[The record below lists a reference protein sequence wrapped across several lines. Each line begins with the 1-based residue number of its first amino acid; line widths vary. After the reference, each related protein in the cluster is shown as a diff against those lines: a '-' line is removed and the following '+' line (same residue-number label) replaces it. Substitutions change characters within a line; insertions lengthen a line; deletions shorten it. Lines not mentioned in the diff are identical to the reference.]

1 MNRRVTGARI
11 LRVAAAVVAVATVAV
26 GAARVYDVF
35 CRERT
40 PEFVGDYRAIA
51 RDVPSGPV
59 AMLCDDAGDVSPI
72 ERTKLAVLDWE
83 LFPDAV
89 LPIEKSA
96 LVEWNGVVVDSVHVS
111 DRRKMLFERAS
122 FVPLASN
129 GSATGWGR
137 RDKEAFRRPC
147 GRGVSLARE
156 FGGALAALALLVYS
170 WVAARGGAFR
180 FKALDL
186 SLAALAFAVL
196 SAVSLKV
203 GFSAPNGFAVY
214 AGKAKLLLAAGGVP
228 QGFWT
233 SPEFAVCQP
242 SYPPGMVFP
251 AIVSFAVSGGFGE
264 NMLQLFVPLAL
275 ALLFLEIVGE
285 GPRSPFRLLVA
296 LSFVLSPLAMKM
308 AAGYYAEPMAALFV
322 AMGLNALGRG
332 QAVRGWALVGAAA
345 LFRQECLVLAV
356 ALLSCGSVCREA
368 GKDRLKWWWR
378 AALCLS
384 PGLAWEVLAMLQ
396 GAHVQGFDFLSF
408 PSLHR
413 VGIAARGAFADILL
427 LRNGLL
433 PVCLSAA
440 LAAASAVH
448 GERILA
454 RKWLLACF
462 AALLAGIAILGF
474 NESMHYAWITDNVMP
489 RYAWLC
495 ALPLLV
501 FDGDWHWFS
510 GGTSPYLAYSRP
522 H

>member
-1 MNRRVTGARI
+1 M
-11 LRVAAAVVAVATVAV
+11 
-26 GAARVYDVF
+26 
-35 CRERT
+35 
-40 PEFVGDYRAIA
+40 
-51 RDVPSGPV
+51 
-59 AMLCDDAGDVSPI
+59 
-72 ERTKLAVLDWE
+72 
-83 LFPDAV
+83 

-96 LVEWNGVVVDSVHVS
+96 LAEWNGVVVDSVHVS

-129 GSATGWGR
+129 GSATVWGR

-180 FKALDL
+180 FKVLDL

-384 PGLAWEVLAMLQ
+384 PGVAWNVFAILH
-396 GAHVQGFDFLSF
+396 GAHVQGFDFFSF
-408 PSLHR
+408 PSPHR
-413 VGIAARGAFADILL
+413 ICVASESAFASVLV
-427 LRNGLL
+427 LRNGLVPL
-433 PVCLSAA
+433 CLVAIAVAISI
-440 LAAASAVH
+440 VH

-474 NESMHYAWITDNVMP
+474 NESAHYAWIVDNVMP
-489 RYAWLC
+489 RFVWLC

-501 FDGDWHWFS
+501 SDGHWFS
-510 GGTSPYLAYSRP
+510 GGTSPYIAYSRP
-522 H
+522 Y

>member
-1 MNRRVTGARI
+1 MNRRVTGARM
-11 LRVAAAVVAVATVAV
+11 LWVAAAAVAVATVAI
-26 GAARVYDVF
+26 GMARVYDAF
-35 CRERT
+35 FREQA
-40 PEFVGDYRAIA
+40 PEFIDDYRAIA

-59 AMLCDDAGDVSPI
+59 AMLCDDADDVSPV

-89 LPIEKSA
+89 LPIEKPELA
-96 LVEWNGVVVDSVHVS
+96 EWDGAVVDSVHVS
-111 DRRKMLFERAS
+111 DRRKKLFEEAS

-129 GSATGWGR
+129 GSATVWGR
-137 RDKEAFRRPC
+137 RGKEVLRRPC
-147 GRGVSLARE
+147 AGGVSRARE
-156 FGGALAALALLVYS
+156 FGGALAVLAVLVFS
-170 WVAARGGAFR
+170 WAAVRGGGFR
-180 FKALDL
+180 FKVLDL
-186 SLAALAFAVL
+186 SLAAFALAVL

-203 GFSAPNGFAVY
+203 GFSAPNGFADY
-214 AGKAKLLLAAGGVP
+214 AGKAKLFLAAGGVP
-228 QGFWT
+228 QGFWAG
-233 SPEFAVCQP
+233 PGFAVCQP

-264 NMLQLFVPLAL
+264 NLLQLFVPLAL

-285 GPRSPFRLLVA
+285 EPRSPIRSLIA

-322 AMGLNALGRG
+322 AMGLNAIKRG
-332 QAVRGWALVGAAA
+332 QSMRGWALVGVAA
-345 LFRQECLVLAV
+345 LFRLECLVLAV
-356 ALLSCGSVCREA
+356 ALLLCDSVCRET
-368 GKDRLKWWWR
+368 GKNDLKWWWR

-384 PGLAWEVLAMLQ
+384 PGVAWNIFAMLQ
-396 GAHVQGFDFLSF
+396 GAHVQSFDFLSF
-408 PSLHR
+408 PSPHR
-413 VGIAARGAFADILL
+413 VCAAAKGAFASVLF
-427 LRNGLL
+427 LRNGLVPL
-433 PVCLSAA
+433 CLVAIAVAISI
-440 LAAASAVH
+440 VH

-474 NESMHYAWITDNVMP
+474 NESAHYAWIVDNVMP
-489 RYAWLC
+489 RFVWLC

-501 FDGDWHWFS
+501 SDGHWFS

>member
-11 LRVAAAVVAVATVAV
+11 LRVAAAAVAVATVAV

-96 LVEWNGVVVDSVHVS
+96 LAEWNGVVVDSVHVS
-111 DRRKMLFERAS
+111 NRRKMLFERAS

-129 GSATGWGR
+129 GSATVWGR

-156 FGGALAALALLVYS
+156 FGGTLAALALLVYS

-180 FKALDL
+180 FKVLDL

-251 AIVSFAVSGGFGE
+251 GIVSFAVSGGFGE
-264 NMLQLFVPLAL
+264 SLLQLFVPLAL

-285 GPRSPFRLLVA
+285 EPRSPIRSLIA

-322 AMGLNALGRG
+322 AMGLNAIKRG
-332 QAVRGWALVGAAA
+332 QSMRGWALVGVAA
-345 LFRQECLVLAV
+345 LFRLECLVLAV
-356 ALLSCGSVCREA
+356 ALLLCDSVCRET
-368 GKDRLKWWWR
+368 GKNDLKWWWR

-384 PGLAWEVLAMLQ
+384 PGVAWNVFAMLQ
-396 GAHVQGFDFLSF
+396 GAHVQGFDFISF
-408 PSLHR
+408 PSPHR
-413 VGIAARGAFADILL
+413 VCAAAKGAFASVLF

-433 PVCLSAA
+433 PVCLSA
-440 LAAASAVH
+440 LVAVISVTH
-448 GERILA
+448 GERLLA
-454 RKWLLACF
+454 RKGLAACF
-462 AALLAGIAILGF
+462 VALTAGIAILGF
-474 NESMHYAWITDNVMP
+474 NESAHYAWIVDNVMP
-489 RYAWLC
+489 RFVWLC

-501 FDGDWHWFS
+501 SDGHWFS
-510 GGTSPYLAYSRP
+510 GGTSPYLVYSRP

>member
-1 MNRRVTGARI
+1 MNRRVTGSRI
-11 LRVAAAVVAVATVAV
+11 LWVATAAVAVATVAV

-96 LVEWNGVVVDSVHVS
+96 LAEWNGVVVDSVHVS

-129 GSATGWGR
+129 GSATVWGR
-137 RDKEAFRRPC
+137 RGKECAPRPRN
-147 GRGVSLARE
+147 GGVSPARE
-156 FGGALAALALLVYS
+156 FGGAFAVLAALVLLWAV
-170 WVAARGGAFR
+170 ARGGGFH
-180 FKALDL
+180 FKVLDL
-186 SLAALAFAVL
+186 SLAAIAFAVL

-214 AGKAKLLLAAGGVP
+214 AGKAKLFLAAGGVP

-242 SYPPGMVFP
+242 SYPPGMVCP

-264 NMLQLFVPLAL
+264 SLLQLFVPLVL

-285 GPRSPFRLLVA
+285 GPRSPIRSLIA
-296 LSFVLSPLAMKM
+296 LSFVLSPLAMRM
-308 AAGYYAEPMAALFV
+308 AAGYYAEPMAALLV
-322 AMGLNALGRG
+322 AMGLNAVKRG
-332 QAVRGWALVGAAA
+332 QSMRGWALVGVAA
-345 LFRQECLVLAV
+345 LFRLECLILSAVL
-356 ALLSCGSVCREA
+356 LLCFSFRREA
-368 GKDRLKWWWR
+368 GKNDSGWWCR
-378 AALCLS
+378 AVLCLS
-384 PGLAWEVLAMLQ
+384 PGVAWNVLAMLH
-396 GAHVQGFDFLSF
+396 GAHVQGFDFFSL
-408 PSLHR
+408 PSPHR
-413 VGIAARGAFADILL
+413 ICA
-427 LRNGLL
+427 
-433 PVCLSAA
+433 
-440 LAAASAVH
+440 AAASAFSSVLVPRNGILPVCMAAIAAATSIAH
-448 GERILA
+448 GERMLA
-454 RKWLLACF
+454 RK
-462 AALLAGIAILGF
+462 GIAAFFIALSAGVADMGF
-474 NESMHYAWITDNVMP
+474 NESVNFAWIADNVIP

-495 ALPLLV
+495 AAPL
-501 FDGDWHWFS
+501 FFWCASDAPAGEFWGAS
-510 GGTSPYLAYSRP
+510 K
-522 H
+522 

>member
-96 LVEWNGVVVDSVHVS
+96 LAEWNGVVVDSVHVS
-111 DRRKMLFERAS
+111 NRRKMLFERAS

-129 GSATGWGR
+129 GSATVWGR

-180 FKALDL
+180 FKVLDL

-264 NMLQLFVPLAL
+264 SLLQLFVPLAL

-285 GPRSPFRLLVA
+285 GPRSPIRSLIA
-296 LSFVLSPLAMKM
+296 LSFVLSPLAMRM
-308 AAGYYAEPMAALFV
+308 AAGYYAEPMAALLV
-322 AMGLNALGRG
+322 AMGLNAVKRGRSM
-332 QAVRGWALVGAAA
+332 RGWALVGVAA
-345 LFRQECLVLAV
+345 LFRLECLVLAA
-356 ALLSCGSVCREA
+356 ALLLCGGVCREP
-368 GKDRLKWWWR
+368 GKNDLKWWLR
-378 AALCLS
+378 TALCLS
-384 PGLAWEVLAMLQ
+384 PGVAWNVFAILH
-396 GAHVQGFDFLSF
+396 GAHVQGFDFFSF
-408 PSLHR
+408 PSPHR
-413 VGIAARGAFADILL
+413 ICVASESAFASVLF
-427 LRNGLL
+427 LRNGLVPL
-433 PVCLSAA
+433 CLVAIAVAISI
-440 LAAASAVH
+440 VH

-474 NESMHYAWITDNVMP
+474 NESAHYAWIVDNVMP
-489 RYAWLC
+489 RFVWLC

-501 FDGDWHWFS
+501 SDGHWFS

>member
-1 MNRRVTGARI
+1 MKRGVTGARI
-11 LRVAAAVVAVATVAV
+11 LWVAAAVVAVATVAV

-96 LVEWNGVVVDSVHVS
+96 LAEWNGVVVDSVHVS
-111 DRRKMLFERAS
+111 NRRKMLFERAS
-122 FVPLASN
+122 FVPLA
-129 GSATGWGR
+129 
-137 RDKEAFRRPC
+137 
-147 GRGVSLARE
+147 GVSLARE

-180 FKALDL
+180 FKVLDL

-264 NMLQLFVPLAL
+264 SLLQLFVPLAL

-285 GPRSPFRLLVA
+285 GPRSPIRSLIA
-296 LSFVLSPLAMKM
+296 LSFVLSPLAMRM
-308 AAGYYAEPMAALFV
+308 AAGYYAEPMAALLV
-322 AMGLNALGRG
+322 AMGLNAVKRGRSM
-332 QAVRGWALVGAAA
+332 RGWALVGVAA
-345 LFRQECLVLAV
+345 LFRLECLVLAA
-356 ALLSCGSVCREA
+356 ALLLCGGVCRES
-368 GKDRLKWWWR
+368 GKNDLKWWLR
-378 AALCLS
+378 TALCLS
-384 PGLAWEVLAMLQ
+384 PGVAWNVFAILH
-396 GAHVQGFDFLSF
+396 GAHVQGFDFFSF
-408 PSLHR
+408 PSPHR
-413 VGIAARGAFADILL
+413 ICVASESAFASVLF
-427 LRNGLL
+427 LRNGLVPL
-433 PVCLSAA
+433 CLVAIAVAISI
-440 LAAASAVH
+440 VH

-474 NESMHYAWITDNVMP
+474 NESAHYAWIVDNVMP
-489 RYAWLC
+489 RFVWLC

-501 FDGDWHWFS
+501 SDGHWFS
-510 GGTSPYLAYSRP
+510 
-522 H
+522 